1 MIHRWRWYR
10 WWLWTREWKWKQCEA
25 DVTKVEQVIKQI
37 EEEDVDMRNIVKE
50 KTSNESKNSAT
61 IQRKQKLKSQMIF

>member
-1 MIHRWRWYR
+1 M
-10 WWLWTREWKWKQCEA
+10 
-25 DVTKVEQVIKQI
+25 TKVEQVIKQI